1 MRINGPGMR
10 VAYHTHIYIYTGNL
24 PSFVVFR
31 SHGLEGVQAGAL
43 EHVRAISRKGLQRL
57 IENAL
62 SIAGENDLVL

>member
-1 MRINGPGMR
+1 M
-10 VAYHTHIYIYTGNL
+10 YTGNL

-62 SIAGENDLVL
+62 SFSGENDLVL